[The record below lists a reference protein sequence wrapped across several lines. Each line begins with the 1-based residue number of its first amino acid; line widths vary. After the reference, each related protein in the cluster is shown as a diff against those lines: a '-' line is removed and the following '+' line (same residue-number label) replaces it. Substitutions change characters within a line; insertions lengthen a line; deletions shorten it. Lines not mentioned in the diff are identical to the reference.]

1 MKDQKSITWFISK
14 VAMTAKIIF
23 FCRIC

>member
-1 MKDQKSITWFISK
+1 MRDQKLIAWFVSK